1 MDRVVSPTLTST
13 LPRAARRL
21 NLGGALALALLAAP
35 LAAQTLSDPTQPPA
49 ALLAPARPGDAPA
62 PAPAPAAAGLQSV
75 LISRNPGGRK
85 VAVINGQVVRV
96 GERFGGAT
104 VIGIGPNSVTLRRG
118 KAVETMKLFPSTPA
132 GMK

>member
-1 MDRVVSPTLTST
+1 MDRVVSLT
-13 LPRAARRL
+13 LPSASSRWKLA
-21 NLGGALALALLAAP
+21 GALALALSAAP

-49 ALLAPARPGDAPA
+49 ALLSPARPGDAPA
-62 PAPAPAAAGLQSV
+62 SAPVAAGLQSV
-75 LISRNPGGRK
+75 LISRSPGGRK

>member
-1 MDRVVSPTLTST
+1 MDRVVSFTLTST
-13 LPRAARRL
+13 LPPAPSRL
-21 NLGGALALALLAAP
+21 KLAGALALALSAAP

-49 ALLAPARPGDAPA
+49 TLLTPARPGDT
-62 PAPAPAAAGLQSV
+62 PAPAAAGLQSV
-75 LISRNPGGRK
+75 LISRSPGGRK

-104 VIGIGPNSVTLRRG
+104 VTAIGPNSVTLRRG
-118 KAVETMKLFPSTPA
+118 KAIETMKLFPATPA